1 MNLEDILGKTSSSL
15 YFNLPAKRA
24 KLRRFK
30 LVAYGI
36 SAVQNLAD
44 ATLNPFGSPK
54 SDPSSIT
61 DQSTEPVASG
71 EQSATSDADLG
82 GYRMEAA
89 ASEAVG
95 AHLDEKA

>member
-1 MNLEDILGKTSSSL
+1 ME
-15 YFNLPAKRA
+15 FP
-24 KLRRFK
+24 
-30 LVAYGI
+30 
-36 SAVQNLAD
+36 AVQNLVD

-71 EQSATSDADLG
+71 EQSATGDSGFG
-82 GYRMEAA
+82 GSRREESAG
-89 ASEAVG
+89 SQEVG

>member
-1 MNLEDILGKTSSSL
+1 ME
-15 YFNLPAKRA
+15 FP
-24 KLRRFK
+24 
-30 LVAYGI
+30 
-36 SAVQNLAD
+36 AVQNLID

-61 DQSTEPVASG
+61 GQSNEPVASG
-71 EQSATSDADLG
+71 EQSATGDADFG
-82 GYRMEAA
+82 GSRRGESA